1 MHKLSKAEITAQ
13 IVALQADLA
22 ESDGGVYEDPKTGR
36 WFIVMRPP
44 GRAKTTTR
52 RRAPDG
58 SRLTT
63 RDQALIASGRRSWQG
78 AAVLLTAATA
88 GVRTE
93 VHVTPGIRPS
103 RKPRSDG

>member
-1 MHKLSKAEITAQ
+1 VHKLSKAEITAQ
-13 IVALQADLA
+13 IAALEAELA

-58 SRLTT
+58 SRLFS
-63 RDQALIASGRRSWQG
+63 RDQALIAKGQWEAQLAGGAVAVGRERFEQYCH
-78 AAVLLTAATA
+78 AICATA
-88 GVRTE
+88 GVT
-93 VHVTPGIRPS
+93 
-103 RKPRSDG
+103 